1 MSKRLYTL
9 LKCMLQ
15 KTFIPSGADL
25 NDYLAPGK
33 YYLGSLGNYTNAPS
47 GYDTYSAY
55 MKVHRQYNPASSNYT
70 EQRLTLGSNYLT
82 FVRRWNG
89 TAWSTWVTYAGSRDL
104 IVAQGTS
111 GKWSYQKYY
120 NGKME
125 VRYSG
130 YLTFTSGYVTVI
142 LPQGWLFLVD
152 TDMAKSPIIIAVER
166 YIGTNRTADFV
177 CNPGSLSYDS
187 TNNRDQFVLYGRA
200 TGSQVSGAHYIDI
213 IINGFYK

>member
-1 MSKRLYTL
+1 MSKRLYAL
-9 LKCMLQ
+9 LKRMLQ

-104 IVAQGTS
+104 IVEQGTS
-111 GKWSYQKYY
+111 GIWTYRKWA
-120 NGKME
+120 
-125 VRYSG
+125 SG
-130 YLTFTSGYVTVI
+130 LAECWTTTAQSATFTYSTTLFGGYSYYRDYGLPSGLFKSVTFGYCNGRTGSGIGFGYVSSYSTTTTRI
-142 LPQGWLFLVD
+142 
-152 TDMAKSPIIIAVER
+152 
-166 YIGTNRTADFV
+166 YIVGNQKDPNVNRVHIHLKGTW
-177 CNPGSLSYDS
+177 
-187 TNNRDQFVLYGRA
+187 
-200 TGSQVSGAHYIDI
+200 
-213 IINGFYK
+213 K

>member
-9 LKCMLQ
+9 FKRMLQ
-15 KTFIPSGADL
+15 KPYIPSGADL

-111 GKWSYQKYY
+111 GIWTYRKWAS
-120 NGKME
+120 GLAECWMHWE
-125 VRYSG
+125 GTITRYTGTLGLGPCTSAYTYTWDLPFAFVKPYTKTATAQVGSG
-130 YLTFTSGYVTVI
+130 IAIVTSGGLNDTLDKVALHWASNVTS
-142 LPQGWLFLVD
+142 G
-152 TDMAKSPIIIAVER
+152 KSTVNL
-166 YIGTNRTADFV
+166 YIE
-177 CNPGSLSYDS
+177 
-187 TNNRDQFVLYGRA
+187 GRW
-200 TGSQVSGAHYIDI
+200 
-213 IINGFYK
+213 K